1 MKFGKWTVAASLAL
15 CLGLSS
21 SAFGTMFWKETFTYP
36 DGDLTLGAGAG
47 GDVSGGVWT
56 GHSGQGNLI
65 PQVVSGQVVLAQ
77 GAGSRED
84 SNRTVPAM
92 GAGETYYAG
101 FDVTVT
107 GSAAA
112 TTVYFAHF
120 MSSATTFNG
129 RAFIAPPGGGG
140 DYTFGLSGTSTLGS
154 TWATD
159 FSYGSTHRI
168 VIEYD
173 FDSGDSRLWVDAAN
187 IGDTALS
194 FDGAFSDA
202 INAFG
207 LRQAAG
213 NTGQIIDNLVLGTT
227 FAEVVPEP
235 ATLALLGLG
244 AVSVLR
250 RRR

>member
-1 MKFGKWTVAASLAL
+1 MKFGKCGFVAALAL
-15 CLGLSS
+15 CLGMSA
-21 SAFGTMFWKETFTYP
+21 SAFGTVFWNETFSYP
-36 DGDLTLGAGAG
+36 DGGLTATSGD
-47 GDVSGGVWT
+47 DVSGGNWVN
-56 GHSGQGNLI
+56 HSGTGTFIQA
-65 PQVVSGQVVLAQ
+65 VSGQAVLAQ
-77 GAGSRED
+77 GSGSRED
-84 SNRTVPAM
+84 ANRSVPAM
-92 GAGETYYAG
+92 GAGDTYYAG

-120 MSSATTFNG
+120 MSSSSTFNG
-129 RAFIAPPGGGG
+129 RAYVAPPTGGG

-207 LRQAAG
+207 LRQAGG